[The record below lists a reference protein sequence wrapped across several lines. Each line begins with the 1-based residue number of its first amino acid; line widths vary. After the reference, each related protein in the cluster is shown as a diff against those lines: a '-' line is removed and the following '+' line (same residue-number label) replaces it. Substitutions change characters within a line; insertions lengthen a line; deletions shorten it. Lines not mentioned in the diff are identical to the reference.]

1 MQAFTAFGV
10 FLMRQSYLSV
20 PNELSEAARIDGL
33 SEFGIYRKVMLPL
46 SKSAIATLIIFS
58 FVNVWNDYMGPMIY
72 LNSTELKTIQLGLRM
87 FITQYSADYNLIMAA
102 ALISLIP
109 VGVLFLSMQRF
120 FIEGVATSG
129 LKG

>member
-1 MQAFTAFGV
+1 MYK
-10 FLMRQSYLSV
+10 RQ
-20 PNELSEAARIDGL
+20 ARIDGL
-33 SEFGIYRKVMLPL
+33 SEFGIYSRIMLPL

-109 VGVLFLSMQRF
+109 VGALFLSMQRF